1 MTIVPTLRTG
11 SVDAVLAR
19 VRALAQTTPPA
30 QLSAAVFGDGTD
42 DELVPLLAYACP
54 ADALLP
60 ALVAEFPDLR
70 LPPAALAAR
79 RLASPSAS
87 PSASGATLVDYFS
100 TTPDVGDAPAILRA
114 LAHLASLAEGEA
126 SGVLACE
133 GARLDER

>member
-19 VRALAQTTPPA
+19 VRALAQTTTPPA
-30 QLSAAVFGDGTD
+30 QLSAAVFGD
-42 DELVPLLAYACP
+42 DEDLVPLLAYACP

-79 RLASPSAS
+79 RLASAEG
-87 PSASGATLVDYFS
+87 GAPLVDYFS

-114 LAHLASLAEGEA
+114 LASLAEGER
-126 SGVLACE
+126 AC
-133 GARLDER
+133 

>member
-1 MTIVPTLRTG
+1 MTIVSTLRTG

-19 VRALAQTTPPA
+19 VRELAQTTPPA
-30 QLSAAVFGDGTD
+30 QLSAAVFGD
-42 DELVPLLAYACP
+42 DEDLVPLLAYACP

-79 RLASPSAS
+79 RFDN
-87 PSASGATLVDYFS
+87 GGTLVDYFS

-126 SGVLACE
+126 SGVC
-133 GARLDER
+133 

>member
-19 VRALAQTTPPA
+19 VRALAQTTTPPA

-79 RLASPSAS
+79 RFGS
-87 PSASGATLVDYFS
+87 PSASGTLVDYFS

-114 LAHLASLAEGEA
+114 LASLAEGER
-126 SGVLACE
+126 AC
-133 GARLDER
+133 

>member
-79 RLASPSAS
+79 RFDN
-87 PSASGATLVDYFS
+87 GGTLVDYFS

-114 LAHLASLAEGEA
+114 LASLAKGE
-126 SGVLACE
+126 
-133 GARLDER
+133 

>member
-1 MTIVPTLRTG
+1 MTIVSTLRTG
-11 SVDAVLAR
+11 SVEAVLAR

-30 QLSAAVFGDGTD
+30 QLSAAVFGD
-42 DELVPLLAYACP
+42 DEDLVPLLAYACP

-87 PSASGATLVDYFS
+87 GASGATLVDYFS

-114 LAHLASLAEGEA
+114 LASLTEGEA
-126 SGVLACE
+126 SGVRALA
-133 GARLDER
+133 R

>member
-19 VRALAQTTPPA
+19 VRELAQTTPPA

-87 PSASGATLVDYFS
+87 PSASGASGATLVDYFS

-126 SGVLACE
+126 SEASALA
-133 GARLDER
+133 R

>member
-79 RLASPSAS
+79 PLASPSAS
-87 PSASGATLVDYFS
+87 PSAEGGASGATLVDYFS

-114 LAHLASLAEGEA
+114 LASLASP
-126 SGVLACE
+126 
-133 GARLDER
+133 